1 MNNNFEENNNYFSV
15 RHYKVKITKEKIKP
29 LKFITNVISYAL
41 FIWLLLIGL
50 ALLVYIADIKIRAA
64 KGDTSPPAYNA
75 YVVLTGSMEPEIMTK
90 DVVVTKKRDAKDLE
104 EGDIITF
111 LSSDTRLS
119 NIIVTHRIVEKFYDS
134 VTNKYSFR
142 TKGDANNTVDL
153 ALAEDYN
160 IIGEVIFK
168 IPKLGYVQEIL
179 ASKGGLII
187 IILIPCLAVLS
198 YDIVKLGKNIKKKA
212 KKKEVTVVRR
222 WVYAKNK

>member
-1 MNNNFEENNNYFSV
+1 MNNNIIENNNYFNV
-15 RHYKVKITKEKIKP
+15 RHYKVKVIKDKLKP
-29 LKFITNVISYAL
+29 LKFISNVISYAL
-41 FIWLLLIGL
+41 FIWLLLIGM

-64 KGDTSPPAYNA
+64 KGDNTPPKYNA

-90 DVVVTKKRDAKDLE
+90 DVVLTKKREAKDLE
-104 EGDIITF
+104 RGDIITF
-111 LSSDTRLS
+111 LSSDKRLS
-119 NIIVTHRIVEKFYDS
+119 NIIVTHRIVEKYYDS
-134 VTNKYSFR
+134 VTNKYTFK

-153 ALAEDYN
+153 ALAEDHN

-168 IPKLGYVQEIL
+168 IPKLGYIQEIL

-198 YDIVKLGKNIKKKA
+198 YDIVKIAKNIKKKT

-222 WVYAKNK
+222 